1 MLPQILNIVFM
12 KIAVIG
18 TGNVG
23 GALATKWAHKGHE
36 IFLGV
41 RDVANF
47 KGRDLLLNPNTSLH
61 TVQEAVALCEV
72 ILMATPAITAIE
84 TTKSLG
90 DTSGKVIIDAANI
103 VNDRGP
109 GGFGSVTEAI
119 LAYTATD
126 DVVKCFNTT
135 GYNNIRDTAYGDQ
148 NLDMFVAGDSPH
160 GKVVA
165 IDLAHDAGFAVCY
178 DIGGNDKFDLMEQF
192 ARFWINLA
200 LNQGHGRDI
209 GFKVL
214 KR

>member
-1 MLPQILNIVFM
+1 M
-12 KIAVIG
+12 KIAIIG

-23 GALATKWAHKGHE
+23 GALATKWAHAGHE

-41 RDVANF
+41 RDVSNF
-47 KGRDLLLNPNTSLH
+47 KGTDLLQNPTTSLH
-61 TVQEAVALCEV
+61 TIQEAVALSEV
-72 ILMATPAITAIE
+72 VLMATPAITAIE

-90 DTSGKVIIDAANI
+90 DTMGKVIIDAANI
-103 VNDRGP
+103 VNGRGP
-109 GGFGSVTEAI
+109 RGFESVTEAI
-119 LAYTATD
+119 IAYTATD

-135 GYNNIRDTAYGDQ
+135 GYNNMKDPAYGDQ
-148 NLDMFVAGDSPH
+148 KLDMFVAGDSPH
-160 GKVVA
+160 GKLVA
-165 IDLAHDAGFAVCY
+165 IDLAHDAGFGACY